1 MASTPTVRHAR
12 RKDAPVILDLIRGLA
27 LYEKEPDAVEAT
39 VETLL
44 NTIAFAPDSPD
55 SAAHAAVPDTEPIT
69 PHRPSRCLLAF
80 DSSGR
85 AVGMALYFYNY
96 STWRAKPGIYLED
109 LFVQPEDRGKG
120 YGKRLL
126 VELARQVVAMDG
138 GRLDWAV
145 LKWNEPSIR
154 FYESIGA
161 TTLHEWVGMRVEGP
175 GLDKLAR
182 LVD

>member
-1 MASTPTVRHAR
+1 MVAILIS
-12 RKDAPVILDLIRGLA
+12 DAPVILQLIRALA

-39 VETLL
+39 IETLE
-44 NTIAFAPDSPD
+44 NTIAFAPPD
-55 SAAHAAVPDTEPIT
+55 SAGGDATVPDTEPVT
-69 PHRPSRCLLAF
+69 AHRPSRCLLAL
-80 DSSGR
+80 DPSGR

-109 LFVQPEDRGKG
+109 LFVQPSERGRG
-120 YGKRLL
+120 HGKRLL
-126 VELARQVVAMDG
+126 VELAKQVVAMNG

-161 TTLHEWVGMRVEGP
+161 KALDEWVGMRVEGP
-175 GLDKLAR
+175 GLEKLAH
-182 LVD
+182 LLD

>member
-1 MASTPTVRHAR
+1 MATVRHAR
-12 RKDAPVILDLIRGLA
+12 RKDAPVILELIRALA

-39 VETLL
+39 VETLQS
-44 NTIAFAPDSPD
+44 TIAFAPSD
-55 SAAHAAVPDTEPIT
+55 SAGGDATVPDTEPIT

-80 DSSGR
+80 DPQGK

-109 LFVQPEDRGKG
+109 LFVQPSERGRG

-126 VELARQVVAMDG
+126 VELAKQVVAMNG

-161 TTLHEWVGMRVEGP
+161 KALHEWVGMRVEGP
-175 GLDKLAR
+175 GLEKLAH
-182 LVD
+182 LLD

>member
-1 MASTPTVRHAR
+1 MASTATVRHAR
-12 RKDAPVILDLIRGLA
+12 RQDAPVILELIQALA

-39 VETLL
+39 VETIER
-44 NTIAFAPDSPD
+44 TIAFAPSD
-55 SAAHAAVPDTEPIT
+55 SAGNDATVPDTEPIT

-80 DSSGR
+80 GPEGK

-96 STWRAKPGIYLED
+96 STWRARPGIYLED
-109 LFVQPEDRGKG
+109 LFVQPSERGRG

-126 VELARQVVAMDG
+126 VELARQVVAMKG

-161 TTLHEWVGMRVEGP
+161 KALDEWVGMRVEGP
-175 GLDKLAR
+175 GLEKLAH
-182 LVD
+182 LLD

>member
-1 MASTPTVRHAR
+1 MATVRHAR
-12 RKDAPVILDLIRGLA
+12 RKDAPVILQLIKALA

-39 VETLL
+39 IETLE
-44 NTIAFAPDSPD
+44 NTIAFAPPD
-55 SAAHAAVPDTEPIT
+55 SAGDDAAVPDTEPIT
-69 PHRPSRCLLAF
+69 PHRPSRCLLAL
-80 DSSGR
+80 DRSGK

-109 LFVQPEDRGKG
+109 LFVQPSERGRG
-120 YGKRLL
+120 HGKRLL
-126 VELARQVVAMDG
+126 VELAKQVVAMNG

-161 TTLHEWVGMRVEGP
+161 KALDEWVGMRVEGP
-175 GLDKLAR
+175 GLEKLAH
-182 LVD
+182 LLD